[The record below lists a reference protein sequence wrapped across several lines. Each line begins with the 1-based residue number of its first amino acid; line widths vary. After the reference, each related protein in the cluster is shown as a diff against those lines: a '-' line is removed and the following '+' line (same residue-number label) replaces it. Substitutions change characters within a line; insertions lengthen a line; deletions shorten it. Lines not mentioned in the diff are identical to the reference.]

1 MKKLYRL
8 SIYNE
13 DGSDRHT
20 FCQRCPKDE
29 LFNIVETYEKVY
41 LHFERIAVD
50 LDLTVMDLTDM
61 EIFIYWESGHIVAE
75 DLDTGELFSYVSVQG
90 GYGLDPFKEISHG

>member
-29 LFNIVETYEKVY
+29 LFNYVE
-41 LHFERIAVD
+41 
-50 LDLTVMDLTDM
+50 
-61 EIFIYWESGHIVAE
+61 
-75 DLDTGELFSYVSVQG
+75 VQG